1 MDSKNKKVKMSK
13 NEIYEQLKQLW
24 EEFDANHNATTKVSN
39 TRARKALGEIK
50 KLATPYRQAST
61 EEDKK

>member
-1 MDSKNKKVKMSK
+1 MSK
-13 NEIYEQLKQLW
+13 AEIYEQLKQLW

-50 KLATPYRQAST
+50 KLTTPYRQAST